1 MIAITWTKEMLES
14 AQAKARKLGEINNSI
29 TGGRGNLA
37 GYLGEEA
44 VANHIGAEI
53 VSSHNGREKYDYDLI
68 KDGKRVEVKTKRRTV
83 QPRDDYDV
91 SVAITSEHQR
101 PDIYIFVSLQFER
114 SEGQYGSKVYYGL
127 KNIWLLGMAEP
138 YDYFTRAKLWKK
150 GDQDSSNGFVTHSD
164 MYNLAISDI
173 TPVEEAQLIWL
184 GQAAGCG

>member
-68 KDGKRVEVKTKRRTV
+68 KDGKRVEV
-83 QPRDDYDV
+83 
-91 SVAITSEHQR
+91 
-101 PDIYIFVSLQFER
+101 
-114 SEGQYGSKVYYGL
+114 
-127 KNIWLLGMAEP
+127 
-138 YDYFTRAKLWKK
+138 
-150 GDQDSSNGFVTHSD
+150 
-164 MYNLAISDI
+164 
-173 TPVEEAQLIWL
+173 
-184 GQAAGCG
+184 